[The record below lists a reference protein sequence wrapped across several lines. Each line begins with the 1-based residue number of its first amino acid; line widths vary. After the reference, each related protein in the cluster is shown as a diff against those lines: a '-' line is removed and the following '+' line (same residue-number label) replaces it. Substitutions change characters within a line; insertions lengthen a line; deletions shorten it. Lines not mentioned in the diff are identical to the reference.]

1 MLELALVEIL
11 SIGLLQVLLSC
22 VPDKSQGDE
31 EEDEGATDASCVGD
45 EFLRVL
51 LEDYNYDYWN
61 RDYDTPNSLDKAT
74 VVLFD

>member
-1 MLELALVEIL
+1 VLELALVEIL

-22 VPDKSQGDE
+22 VPDKGQRDE

-51 LEDYNYDYWN
+51 HEDYNYDYWN

>member
-22 VPDKSQGDE
+22 VPDKGQRDE

>member
-11 SIGLLQVLLSC
+11 SIGFLQVLLPC
-22 VPDKSQGDE
+22 VPDQGEGNE

-45 EFLRVL
+45 ELLRVL
-51 LEDYNYDYWN
+51 LEDYNDDHWN
-61 RDYDTPNSLDKAT
+61 RDYDTPDSLHNAT